1 MAFRGRPFGLAR
13 VREMTRLSVAFVV
26 QGEGRGHMTQA
37 LALAR
42 FLRDAG
48 HEITRV
54 LVGVS
59 PFRSVPDYFAHEI
72 QAQVETFAAPTQVPD
87 RDARGLSVA
96 RTAADALR
104 RLPRF
109 VRSGWQIHRATKRAD
124 VVVNFLDLVGGLSRM
139 VFRARAPGV
148 AIAHN
153 YVFLHPALGAAPG
166 SPLARG
172 LVMAYARLT
181 AGGTSTKVALSFGP
195 LPPHHPARLVVA
207 PPLLRPGLERMS
219 PRDDGHLLTYS
230 LNPGYAAVVAE
241 WHRRQQGVTV
251 HCYVEGGRE
260 SLRAAPA
267 EGFHAHALSAEGFLR
282 HLEGC
287 RAYVGTAG
295 FESVCEALYLGKP
308 ALLVP
313 TAGQHEQT
321 LNAWDAER
329 AGAAVVG
336 TYDDLDAFWAAP
348 PVPPR
353 MAVEEFRDWVR
364 RAPEML
370 VGIVERAARARGA
383 PA

>member
-1 MAFRGRPFGLAR
+1 
-13 VREMTRLSVAFVV
+13 
-26 QGEGRGHMTQA
+26 MTQA

-48 HEITRV
+48 HEISRV
-54 LVGVS
+54 LVGES
-59 PFRSVPDYFAHEI
+59 PFRSVPDYFVEEI
-72 QAQVETFAAPTQVPD
+72 QAPVETFAAPTQVPD
-87 RDARGLSVA
+87 RDGRGMSVA
-96 RTAADALR
+96 RTTADALR

-109 VRSGWQIHRATKRAD
+109 VRAGWQIHRATGRAD
-124 VVVNFLDLVGGLSRM
+124 VVVNFLDLVGGISRI
-139 VFRARAPGV
+139 VFGARAPGV

-153 YVFLHPALGAAPG
+153 YLFLHPALAAAPG
-166 SPLARG
+166 GSVARG

-181 AGGTSTKVALSFGP
+181 AGGADPKVALSFGP
-195 LPPHHPARLVVA
+195 LPPHPHARLVVA

-219 PRDDGHLLTYS
+219 PRDEGYLLTYA
-230 LNPGYAAVVAE
+230 LNPGYGDVVAE
-241 WHRRQQGVTV
+241 WHSRQKGVTV
-251 HCYVEGGRE
+251 HCYVDGGRK

-295 FESVCEALYLGKP
+295 FESACEALYLGKP

-313 TAGQHEQT
+313 TTGQHEQQ
-321 LNAWDAER
+321 LNAWDANR

-336 TYDDLDAFWAAP
+336 TYADLDAFWAAP

-353 MAVEEFRDWVR
+353 KSVEEFRDWVR
-364 RAPEML
+364 RAPEVL
-370 VGIVERAARARGA
+370 VDVIENAARARGA
-383 PA
+383 LA